1 MTYSAVYSLVG
12 ESFAEAAL
20 ASGGGGVLAEGRRW
34 VRAKELLAHAE
45 GEQHGLPLLLAD
57 AAHIRGVEW
66 VGWIRSVEVERRG
79 TRVAF
84 AGLARLS
91 RPIRLRRLLKDS
103 DGQPLSDSYIRP
115 YVPCLMTSK
124 VASLV
129 LQALDTNLAL
139 GSPNSDGKQSMDSA
153 LRTAAAE
160 SLSTDTTFREATRTT
175 REALIDARIGQGRFR
190 KALMRLWGR
199 RCALTGAS
207 VPQCLVASHMKPWS
221 KCTNAER
228 LDPHN
233 GLLCANADRLF
244 DAGLISF
251 SDCGELLR
259 KAAIAPE
266 DLKRLGIAAPDR
278 LRRVKSQH
286 LPFLRDHRAF
296 HGFPPIAF
304 SSNGA
309 TTKRMRGPG
318 R

>member
-1 MTYSAVYSLVG
+1 MTYSAIYSLVG
-12 ESFAEAAL
+12 EALAEAAL

-34 VRAKELLAHAE
+34 VRAKELLAQAAQ
-45 GEQHGLPLLLAD
+45 EQHGLPLLLAD
-57 AAHIRGVEW
+57 AAQIRGVEW

-84 AGLARLS
+84 AGLARLA

-124 VASLV
+124 VASPV

-139 GSPNSDGKQSMDSA
+139 ETGSNPDREQSMDSA

-160 SLSTDTTFREATRTT
+160 SLSTDSSFLEAIRTT

-190 KALMRLWGR
+190 TALMRLWGR

-233 GLLCANADRLF
+233 GLLLCANADRLF

-251 SDCGELLR
+251 SDSGELLL

-266 DLKRLGIAAPDR
+266 DLKRLGIAAADR
-278 LRRVKSQH
+278 LRSVRTQH

-296 HGFPPIAF
+296 HGFIPNGF
-304 SSNGA
+304 SSD
-309 TTKRMRGPG
+309 
-318 R
+318 